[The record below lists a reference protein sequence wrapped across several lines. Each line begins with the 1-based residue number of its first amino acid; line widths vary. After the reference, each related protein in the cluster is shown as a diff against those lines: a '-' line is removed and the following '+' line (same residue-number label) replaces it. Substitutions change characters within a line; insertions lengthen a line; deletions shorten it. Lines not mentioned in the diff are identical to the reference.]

1 MGQLLLPRCK
11 AALWPRLQ
19 GNKATSV
26 SHSLT
31 CSRFGR
37 GREGILLA
45 VGLLSFLV
53 GSACPCTVPP
63 KIIAEAGILYATPYE
78 HEVRL
83 RIRSIA
89 GQRIGDVI
97 ERAKAHELSDCND
110 CNVSMFESISP
121 DWWLNQLRQGN
132 VRVERCGWQ
141 CVDLLTID
149 EDYVVQNDDRV
160 RLMIHVHERA
170 VPDVKI
176 PIIYEDDNYLAVSKP
191 AGLDVFANPSG
202 GSVRLS
208 VVGMLEA
215 LGYKGLLPA
224 HRIDKPVSGVLCL
237 ARNKKAISRLQRCIK
252 RRKVNKTYLARTK
265 GRPHASGEKITAPLG
280 TIMDD
285 RGRQIAKVMDDG
297 KASGTVI
304 RDTLRTHKDGTSTV
318 VVELLSGRYHQ
329 IRCHLNYAG
338 WPIANDAVYGGTAE
352 PTKELYTG
360 PLAREMLEQHRLE
373 HCHTC
378 EYYRRVLE
386 GTNLPPRLD
395 PTIWLHSWRYEF
407 PSLDLKF
414 EAPLPQWALPEDDDM
429 AWQCLTCLCFVHF
442 RSFSCNLSHLIILI
456 AFLVKTVTL
465 LNQSWTILN

>member
-1 MGQLLLPRCK
+1 MG
-11 AALWPRLQ
+11 
-19 GNKATSV
+19 SV
-26 SHSLT
+26 
-31 CSRFGR
+31 
-37 GREGILLA
+37 
-45 VGLLSFLV
+45 
-53 GSACPCTVPP
+53 CPCTVPP

-338 WPIANDAVYGGTAE
+338 WPIANA
-352 PTKELYTG
+352 
-360 PLAREMLEQHRLE
+360 QIFHRAWTLRFGFIAGA
-373 HCHTC
+373 TSF
-378 EYYRRVLE
+378 RV
-386 GTNLPPRLD
+386 
-395 PTIWLHSWRYEF
+395 
-407 PSLDLKF
+407 
-414 EAPLPQWALPEDDDM
+414 
-429 AWQCLTCLCFVHF
+429 
-442 RSFSCNLSHLIILI
+442 
-456 AFLVKTVTL
+456 
-465 LNQSWTILN
+465 WT

>member
-1 MGQLLLPRCK
+1 
-11 AALWPRLQ
+11 
-19 GNKATSV
+19 
-26 SHSLT
+26 
-31 CSRFGR
+31 
-37 GREGILLA
+37 
-45 VGLLSFLV
+45 
-53 GSACPCTVPP
+53 
-63 KIIAEAGILYATPYE
+63 
-78 HEVRL
+78 
-83 RIRSIA
+83 
-89 GQRIGDVI
+89 
-97 ERAKAHELSDCND
+97 
-110 CNVSMFESISP
+110 MFESISP

-176 PIIYEDDNYLAVSKP
+176 PVIYEDDNYLAVSKP

-318 VVELLSGRYHQ
+318 VIELLSGRYHQ

-338 WPIANDAVYGGTAE
+338 WPIANDAVYGGIAE

-386 GTNLPPRLD
+386 GTNPRPRLD

-414 EAPLPQWALPEDDDM
+414 EAPLPQWALPEDHDDM
-429 AWQCLTCLCFVHF
+429 AWHACG
-442 RSFSCNLSHLIILI
+442 SFICHISLHSLSRQWHCQISPEL
-456 AFLVKTVTL
+456 
-465 LNQSWTILN
+465 SWTSWLRDKDSLWGRPFDAVCRCRMM